1 MIPAYMD
8 RRNLWSRPVLGFRNL
23 FGACVGRPFVAAAC
37 FQQARYVGF
46 VSQFCALAS
55 GLRNLRNWSNPRRKP
70 GGLPHYAGVNLLALL
85 RHLRLRL
92 RRRLAQIIEDTTAFV
107 S

>member
-8 RRNLWSRPVLGFRNL
+8 RRNLWS
-23 FGACVGRPFVAAAC
+23 
-37 FQQARYVGF
+37 
-46 VSQFCALAS
+46 
-55 GLRNLRNWSNPRRKP
+55 NPRRNP
-70 GGLPHYAGVNLLALL
+70 GGFRHYAGVNLLALL